1 MPGVRKGVLD
11 RSCKGTS
18 GEDAGSDSALHGVRS
33 GERRAE
39 MKHTKFIQD
48 SASAYMIAYNQAM
61 QDTHNPNMAAQIAG
75 VVVMSY
81 MTAFKQEIEQEQQAQ
96 TMLGIMLSMVEKA
109 KGENEDGDGE

>member
-39 MKHTKFIQD
+39 MKHTNIIQD
-48 SASAYMIAYNQAM
+48 SVSAYMIAYNKAM
-61 QDTHNPNMAAQIAG
+61 QDTHNPNMAAQIAS

-81 MTAFKQEIEQEQQAQ
+81 MNVFKTEIEQEQQAQ
-96 TMLGIMLSMVEKA
+96 TMLGIMLSMVEKM
-109 KGENEDGDGE
+109 KGEDGDGDGE